1 MQGQTAT
8 AIASPNIAFVKYWGD
23 RDPRLHIPANGSI
36 SMNLDGLST
45 HTQVT
50 FDASFRHDQLIL
62 DGKPATGAP
71 LLRVSE
77 FLERVRRLAG
87 WYWNARVVSTNNFPT
102 AAGIASSASAF
113 AALALAASAAIGLQ
127 LSERDLSRLARL
139 GSGSACRSVPSG
151 FVEWQPGRDDF
162 DSYGFSIAPPDHWD
176 LADCIAIVSR
186 GQKSVGSAEG
196 HMLAETSP
204 LQKARI
210 ADTPLRLKLCR
221 QAISERDFDIL
232 ANVTELD
239 CQLMHAVMITSTP
252 PLLYWQPVTQLL
264 ARTIQSWRKNG
275 QPVCY
280 TIDAGPNVHVLCPS
294 SHITQV
300 TDQLMQIPGVSKV
313 LVARPGGPARLEK

>member
-8 AIASPNIAFVKYWGD
+8 AIANPNIAFIKYWGD
-23 RDPRLHIPANGSI
+23 RDSRLHIPANGSI
-36 SMNLDGLST
+36 SMNLEGLST

-62 DGKPATGAP
+62 DGRNTTGAP
-71 LLRVSE
+71 LRRVSD
-77 FLERVRRLAG
+77 FLDRVRRLAG
-87 WYWNARVVSTNNFPT
+87 WYWNARVVTTNNFPI
-102 AAGIASSASAF
+102 AAGLASSASAF
-113 AALALAASAAIGLQ
+113 SALALAASAAMGLQ

-139 GSGSACRSVPSG
+139 GSGSACRSVPGG

-162 DSYGFSIAPPDHWD
+162 DSYAFSIAPASHWD
-176 LADCIAIVSR
+176 LADCIAIVNR
-186 GQKSVGSAEG
+186 GQKVIGSTEG

-204 LQKARI
+204 LQNPRI
-210 ADTPLRLKLCR
+210 SDTPLRLQLCR
-221 QAISERDFDIL
+221 QAISQRDFDIL

-252 PLLYWQPVTQLL
+252 PLLYWQPATQLL
-264 ARTIQSWRKNG
+264 ARTVQAWRKAG

-280 TIDAGPNVHVLCPS
+280 TTDAGPNVHVLCPS
-294 SHITQV
+294 SYITEM
-300 TDQLMQIPGVSKV
+300 TDQLMQVPGVSKV